1 MRLPDVG
8 THAAP
13 PLARRRLALEASALC
28 LFGTS
33 TRGGAEKGGIRRRL
47 GRKQPGDVLLF
58 ADWTLLRLFP
68 PLRAAWS
75 QVGTQAVVPVTGR
88 NAKRVL
94 FGAIN
99 VRTGHRIVLCRPQA
113 GGADAR
119 AFLEELRRRYPKA
132 PTIWLLLDRASAHTD
147 TKTVCLALDLGIKL
161 VWLPKQW
168 PELNAM
174 DHLWKELKRLLA
186 ANRQAAHMDQLAAEA
201 AAWVLQLRPRDAL
214 RKAGILSPTF
224 WLRGV

>member
-1 MRLPDVG
+1 MSFVN
-8 THAAP
+8 
-13 PLARRRLALEASALC
+13 
-28 LFGTS
+28 
-33 TRGGAEKGGIRRRL
+33 EKQRSGKKRGIRRRL
-47 GRKQPGDVLLF
+47 KRKQPGDVMLF
-58 ADWTLLRLFP
+58 TDWTLLRLFP

-75 QVGTQAVVPVTGR
+75 RVGEQARVPVTGR

-99 VRTGHRIVLCRPQA
+99 VQTGHRVVLGRKRA

-119 AFLEELRRRYPKA
+119 VFLAELRQRYRKA
-132 PTIWLLLDRASAHTD
+132 PTIWLLLDRAPAHTD
-147 TKTVCLALDLGIKL
+147 AKTLRLAVELGIEL
-161 VWLPKQW
+161 MWLPKQW

-174 DHLWKELKRLLA
+174 DQLWKELKRLLA
-186 ANRQAAHMDQLAAEA
+186 ANRQAVNIDELAEKA
-201 AAWVLQLRPRDAL
+201 ADWGLQLRPREAL

>member
-1 MRLPDVG
+1 M
-8 THAAP
+8 
-13 PLARRRLALEASALC
+13 
-28 LFGTS
+28 
-33 TRGGAEKGGIRRRL
+33 
-47 GRKQPGDVLLF
+47 LLF

-75 QVGTQAVVPVTGR
+75 RVGEPARVPVTGR

-99 VRTGHRIVLCRPQA
+99 VHTGHRVVLCRKSA

-119 AFLEELRRRYPKA
+119 AFLLELRRHYRKA
-132 PTIWLLLDRASAHTD
+132 PTIWLLLDRAPAHTD
-147 TKTVCLALDLGIKL
+147 SKTLRLAMELGIEL

-174 DHLWKELKRLLA
+174 DHVWKELKRLIA
-186 ANRQAAHMDQLAAEA
+186 ANRQAASIDDLAQEAAE
-201 AAWVLQLRPRDAL
+201 WVLGLRPREAL

>member
-1 MRLPDVG
+1 
-8 THAAP
+8 
-13 PLARRRLALEASALC
+13 
-28 LFGTS
+28 
-33 TRGGAEKGGIRRRL
+33 
-47 GRKQPGDVLLF
+47 VLLF
-58 ADWTLLRLFP
+58 TDWTLLRLFP

-75 QVGTQAVVPVTGR
+75 RVGEPARVPVTGR

-99 VRTGHRIVLCRPQA
+99 VHTGHRVVLCRKSA
-113 GGADAR
+113 GGAEAR
-119 AFLEELRRRYPKA
+119 AFLSELRRHYRQA
-132 PTIWLLLDRASAHTD
+132 PTIWLLLDRAPAHTD
-147 TKTVCLALDLGIKL
+147 GQTLRLAMELGIEL

-174 DHLWKELKRLLA
+174 DHIWKELKRLIA
-186 ANRQAAHMDQLAAEA
+186 ANRQAASIDDLAQQAAE
-201 AAWVLQLRPRDAL
+201 WVLQLRPREAL